1 MNLYELT
8 QAQRDLEEKILGTM
22 DEETGEIPA
31 NEELDAQA
39 EALGL
44 AIDAKIDGIA
54 RMVRNWTSDVE
65 SWKAE
70 EKRFA
75 DKRRASENRIK
86 HIKLYA
92 KACLEGAGLEKL
104 KTTLFTVAIQK
115 NGGVAPMNLCV
126 DLDPKTLPERFQK
139 ITVEANSPA
148 IREALESGEKLEFAE
163 LGERG
168 TSLRIR

>member
-8 QAQRDLEEKILGTM
+8 EAQRELEDKILSTM
-22 DEETGEIPA
+22 DEETGEIPT

-54 RMVRNWTSDVE
+54 RMIRNWTPDIE
-65 SWKAE
+65 AWKAE

-75 DKRRASENRIK
+75 DKRRAAENRIK
-86 HIKLYA
+86 HVKLYA
-92 KACLEGAGLEKL
+92 KVCLEGAGLDKL
-104 KTTLFTVAIQK
+104 KTSLFTVAIQK
-115 NGGVAPMNLCV
+115 NGGAAPLNLCV
-126 DLDPKTLPERFQK
+126 DLDPRTLPERFQK
-139 ITVEANSPA
+139 ITVEANSTA

-168 TSLRIR
+168 TSLRIK

>member
-1 MNLYELT
+1 
-8 QAQRDLEEKILGTM
+8 
-22 DEETGEIPA
+22 
-31 NEELDAQA
+31 
-39 EALGL
+39 
-44 AIDAKIDGIA
+44 
-54 RMVRNWTSDVE
+54 MVRNWTSDVDA
-65 SWKAE
+65 WRLE

-75 DKRRASENRIK
+75 DKRRAAENRIK
-86 HIKLYA
+86 HVKMYA

-104 KTTLFTVAIQK
+104 KTALFTVAIQK
-115 NGGVAPMNLCV
+115 NGGVAPLNLCV

-139 ITVEANSPA
+139 IIVEADSSA

>member
-54 RMVRNWTSDVE
+54 RMVRNWTSDVDA
-65 SWKAE
+65 WKAE

-86 HIKLYA
+86 HVKLYA
-92 KACLEGAGLEKL
+92 KACLEGAGLDKL
-104 KTTLFTVAIQK
+104 KTALFTVAIQK
-115 NGGVAPMNLCV
+115 NGGVVPMNLCV

-139 ITVEANSPA
+139 ITVEANSSA

>member
-65 SWKAE
+65 SWKAK
-70 EKRFA
+70 EKHFA

-115 NGGVAPMNLCV
+115 NGGVQPIAFLV
-126 DLDPKTLPERFQK
+126 EDPAQWPTDYVV
-139 ITVEANSPA
+139 TVPQIDKSKVCEFLAAGNH
-148 IREALESGEKLEFAE
+148 LEGLAVM
-163 LGERG
+163 GERG
-168 TSLRIR
+168 TSLRIK

>member
-8 QAQRDLEEKILGTM
+8 QAQRELEEKILGTM

-44 AIDAKIDGIA
+44 AIDAKIDGVA
-54 RMVRNWTSDVE
+54 RMIRNWTSDAE
-65 SWKAE
+65 AWRNE
-70 EKRFA
+70 EKRFS
-75 DKRRASENRIK
+75 DKRRAAENRIK

-92 KACLEGAGLEKL
+92 KSCLEGAGLDKL
-104 KTTLFTVAIQK
+104 KTSLFTVAIQK
-115 NGGVAPMNLCV
+115 NGGVAPLNLCV

>member
-8 QAQRDLEEKILGTM
+8 QAQRELEEKILGTM

-168 TSLRIR
+168 TSLLIK

>member
-8 QAQRDLEEKILGTM
+8 QAQRDLEETILGTM

-86 HIKLYA
+86 HINLYA

-168 TSLRIR
+168 TSLRIK

>member
-8 QAQRDLEEKILGTM
+8 QAQRDLEGKILGTM

-31 NEELDAQA
+31 NEDLDAQA

-168 TSLRIR
+168 TSLRIK

>member
-8 QAQRDLEEKILGTM
+8 QAQRELEDKILSTM
-22 DEETGEIPA
+22 DEETGEIPT

-54 RMVRNWTSDVE
+54 RMIRNWTPDIE
-65 SWKAE
+65 AWKAE

-75 DKRRASENRIK
+75 DKRRAAENRIK
-86 HIKLYA
+86 HVKLYA
-92 KACLEGAGLEKL
+92 KVCLEGAGLDKL
-104 KTTLFTVAIQK
+104 KTSLFTVAIQK
-115 NGGVAPMNLCV
+115 NGGAAPLNLCV
-126 DLDPKTLPERFQK
+126 DLDPRTLPERFQK
-139 ITVEANSPA
+139 ITVEANSTA

-168 TSLRIR
+168 TSLRIK

>member
-168 TSLRIR
+168 TSLRIK